1 MLFIY
6 YNRLV
11 LKIIAMKKSLFIIAF
26 ISICSASFA
35 ADLPVKPIKKGLV
48 SVGIQPVFSTSSN
61 KATPRNST
69 TTFTRAG
76 VIVQYDYMFL
86 KC

>member
-48 SVGIQPVFSTSSN
+48 SVGIQPVFSTS
-61 KATPRNST
+61 
-69 TTFTRAG
+69 
-76 VIVQYDYMFL
+76 
-86 KC
+86 